1 MFPRTPRRKTTCKT
15 SSARS
20 TATARS
26 PKRILLAAALTALAC
41 LSAGRARATDAAP
54 PIATILAAYARATIG
69 ADVKTI
75 ETSGTIAGEGL
86 SGTFHSWRDGE
97 RERDDESLGPRFET
111 TLHVG
116 KRVWV
121 RDSNGDV
128 QEETGYLLR
137 RALTADFV
145 DSGAFVHA
153 PDHVQFLGFGSIGDK
168 QTWKIRVNA
177 DGGEPETLWIDVQS
191 GLPLRTEYLD
201 GDGPT
206 YVDLS
211 DWRDVGGMKIA
222 FHSVTT
228 DGEHDFDTVQQTAA
242 ILLGKPI
249 DPKLFAPLEG
259 RTLIADGVQT
269 VPLLD
274 DGTRVACAVQIAGK
288 AYAFLIDSGS
298 GDVLLDS
305 RVARAAG
312 IDEEG
317 SLEVRGAVRAG
328 GLHVGLV
335 RRLSIGTASLD
346 NLVVSTMDLGEAAG
360 HMRVDGI
367 LGYPFF
373 ASSMVQLDFAH
384 HVMRFGPPGSI
395 APAGERI
402 PIDTDREV
410 PEAVFRLDGKVDAP
424 FLVDTGNGGG
434 LLLYAPFVDGHP
446 GIAAAAGATASSY
459 VGIGGSDRSY
469 ATSVPSLRLGSTV
482 LSDQSADVIVAKSGA
497 FADRIDAGNV
507 GLGLL
512 RKFVVTFDFA
522 GHALYLARPGQS

>member
-1 MFPRTPRRKTTCKT
+1 M
-15 SSARS
+15 
-20 TATARS
+20 
-26 PKRILLAAALTALAC
+26 ALAY
-41 LSAGRARATDAAP
+41 LPAARARAGDAAP
-54 PIATILAAYARATIG
+54 PIATILAAYARATNG
-69 ADVKTI
+69 VDVKTI

-86 SGTFHSWRDGE
+86 SGAFHTWRDGD

-111 TLHVG
+111 TLHLG

-128 QEETGYLLR
+128 QEETGILLR

-145 DSGAFVHA
+145 DSGDFLHA
-153 PDHVQFLGFGSIGDK
+153 PDRVQFTGFGAIGDRR
-168 QTWKIRVNA
+168 TWNIQVNA
-177 DGGEPETLWIDVQS
+177 DGGEPETLWIDAQN

-211 DWRDVGGMKIA
+211 DWRNVDGMQIA

-228 DGEHDFDTVQQTAA
+228 DGEHDFDTVQQTAS

-249 DPKLFAPLEG
+249 DAKLFAPLQG

-274 DGTRVACAVQIAGK
+274 DGTRVACAVQINGK

-305 RVARAAG
+305 RVAQAGG

-317 SLEVRGAVRAG
+317 ALEVRGAVRAG
-328 GLHVGLV
+328 GLHVATLKK
-335 RRLSIGTASLD
+335 LSIGTASLD

-373 ASSMVQLDFAH
+373 ASSMVQIDFAH

-395 APAGERI
+395 APAGDRI

-410 PEAVFRLDGKVDAP
+410 PEAVFQLDGKVDAP
-424 FLVDTGNGGG
+424 FLVDTGNSGG
-434 LLLYAPFVDGHP
+434 LLLYAPFIDAHP
-446 GIAAAAGATASSY
+446 GVAAAAGATASSY
-459 VGIGGSDRSY
+459 IGIGGSDRSY
-469 ATSVPSLRLGSTV
+469 TTSVPSLRLGSTT
-482 LSDQSADVIVAKSGA
+482 LANQSADVIVAKSGA

-522 GHALYLARPGQS
+522 GHAMYLQRPGATPGGM